1 MRNLTTHTIQLTYDM
16 VDHIMIEELKGIYK
30 RNLIPNTDEGGWP
43 LDVDEEVLNAVDVLL
58 AYIMPPSEYE
68 EWKNG
73 TRTPVGKT

>member
-1 MRNLTTHTIQLTYDM
+1 MRDLTTHTIKLTYDM
-16 VDHIMIEELKGIYK
+16 VDHIVITELKDIYD

-43 LDVDEEVLNAVDVLL
+43 MDQDMKLLEAVDVLL

-73 TRTPVGKT
+73 TRTSLGEA